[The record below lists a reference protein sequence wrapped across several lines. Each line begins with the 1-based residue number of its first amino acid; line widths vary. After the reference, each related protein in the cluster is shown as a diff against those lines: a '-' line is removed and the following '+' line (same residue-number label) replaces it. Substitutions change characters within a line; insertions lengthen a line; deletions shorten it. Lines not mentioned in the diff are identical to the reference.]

1 VGVGVKE
8 TDDVQQLV
16 SQVKESLLAIVRLSR
31 DFDAAYNPLLAMAFR
46 LSKIDAKAGEQLLAD
61 LEKANPYRRDSKLL
75 RTGGIRQFKN
85 SER

>member
-1 VGVGVKE
+1 
-8 TDDVQQLV
+8 
-16 SQVKESLLAIVRLSR
+16 
-31 DFDAAYNPLLAMAFR
+31 MAFR